1 MWVYTVALRA
11 IMCTSATPSGIKGVT
26 ICMYLQVHTYIS
38 SSVFS
43 PTGWAE
49 VHNMARNATFHNLCC
64 KSHVIGGEPIAI
76 YRGVSQLP
84 NTGRNSRHRA
94 TTEKF
99 SKTRKSPVILY
110 PTRESNPNPLPGPF
124 KTSIASITDCAK
136 PAKPY
141 MKNPPV
147 VFQSTTNN
155 STLSGN
161 ITFFRDT
168 KNMKIRVK
176 SFIPRDGKWEQLYL
190 INNLDCHGMVLH
202 LICVTMNIKYD
213 RKNCLYYKGSFKTS
227 IVNIRDCPN
236 PGKQFVK
243 NPSMVYDTLIIKD
256 DGKNMIGG
264 NLTVYKDTR
273 DIKMKLKSYEWLDG
287 KWHQIHV
294 INSVDCHGMLMY
306 LTFAAMKVNYD
317 KKNCMVLKIL

>member
-1 MWVYTVALRA
+1 MSCFRILVYLWLIRVTCV
-11 IMCTSATPSGIKGVT
+11 SADS
-26 ICMYLQVHTYIS
+26 
-38 SSVFS
+38 
-43 PTGWAE
+43 
-49 VHNMARNATFHNLCC
+49 
-64 KSHVIGGEPIAI
+64 
-76 YRGVSQLP
+76 LP
-84 NTGRNSRHRA
+84 AS
-94 TTEKF
+94 
-99 SKTRKSPVILY
+99 
-110 PTRESNPNPLPGPF
+110 GPF

-213 RKNCLYYKGSFKTS
+213 RKNCLYYKGSYVFENLD
-227 IVNIRDCPN
+227 VNQLLHLWVSTAPYGHIMWRSETYSQQGTFSC
-236 PGKQFVK
+236 KEFE
-243 NPSMVYDTLIIKD
+243 
-256 DGKNMIGG
+256 
-264 NLTVYKDTR
+264 TV
-273 DIKMKLKSYEWLDG
+273 IEPAFS
-287 KWHQIHV
+287 
-294 INSVDCHGMLMY
+294 
-306 LTFAAMKVNYD
+306 
-317 KKNCMVLKIL
+317 